1 MGVGSWG
8 SDPSGTSSLKTGAGS
23 EAAPYHRAVLL
34 WGPSCPQSYVGRGRD
49 QSLSTQSHPT
59 LWQIHVQQLPQAR
72 CDAPGVPGTG
82 ITLPLMK
89 ATPWSPAFLPPP
101 QCQVSDMTKQRFT
114 SSEFRIT
121 NPENEAGEGK
131 VRLRVPVSAVMA
143 PDGGV
148 GVPDS
153 TGLTAASCSCPL
165 PQALGAWSASAL
177 R

>member
-1 MGVGSWG
+1 MRQCYCGGQ
-8 SDPSGTSSLKTGAGS
+8 
-23 EAAPYHRAVLL
+23 AAPRAIWEGVMIRVSARKATPL
-34 WGPSCPQSYVGRGRD
+34 YGRSVSR
-49 QSLSTQSHPT
+49 SSPK
-59 LWQIHVQQLPQAR
+59 AR

-82 ITLPLMK
+82 VTLPLMK
-89 ATPWSPAFLPPP
+89 VTPWSPALLPPP
-101 QCQVSDMTKQRFT
+101 QCQVSDTTKQRFT
-114 SSEFRIT
+114 SSEFRVT

-131 VRLRVPVSAVMA
+131 VRLRVPVLAVLA